1 MNPVLALALVAV
13 VALLATRLPR
23 LPVPRSPT
31 LDVVL
36 AGGTP
41 LVLLGLLLGTGI
53 DALDGPTLSAL
64 APVTA
69 LAVGWIGAGFG
80 ARCEWRLLR
89 RLPRRVGVLLL
100 GQAAAAFAAVALAAW
115 LLTRYVP
122 ALDAAWGP
130 RFPVVLT
137 LAAVA
142 AASGPDAIALVARAR
157 GVRRSVA
164 RTIGR
169 AALFDTLVGV
179 LAVTLALAVYHPRQ
193 HTGSALLAFAS
204 WLARAGGAGV
214 MVGLVFVSLSGLL
227 PQRDDF
233 GFALLAVLLFGAGLG
248 WAADLSPFV
257 VCALAGALIV
267 NFSPSRRRVQA
278 SLAAWEPH
286 IAAVVLISA
295 GALLT
300 LPTLWILVAVPVL
313 ATLRVAA
320 KWGVG
325 RGALARARA
334 VGLPPPPLDWGL
346 ATVAQGGVALAL
358 AVNFFLTYAGAPRET
373 SSAVVTTIVLGVVL
387 AQGAALPFLG
397 RALAVPRLTPG
408 PRATELSADSRA
420 D

>member
-1 MNPVLALALVAV
+1 MNPVLALTLVAV
-13 VALLATRLPR
+13 VGLLVTRLPR
-23 LPVPRSPT
+23 LPAPRT
-31 LDVVL
+31 LALVL

-41 LVLLGLLLGTGI
+41 LVLLGLLLGPGI

-80 ARCEWRLLR
+80 ARCEWRLVR
-89 RLPRRVGVLLL
+89 RLPRRVAGLLL
-100 GQAAAAFAAVALAAW
+100 GQAAAAFVAVALGAW
-115 LLTRYVP
+115 AFTRWVP
-122 ALDAAWGP
+122 ALTAAWVP
-130 RFPVVLT
+130 RWPAVLT

-164 RTIGR
+164 RTLGR
-169 AALFDTLVGV
+169 AALLDTACGA
-179 LAVTLALAVYHPRQ
+179 LAFTLALAVYHPRQ
-193 HTGSALLAFAS
+193 PGGGVLLGWAS

-214 MVGLVFVSLSGLL
+214 MVGLVFVSLARLM

-233 GFALLAVLLFGAGLG
+233 GFALLAVLLLGAGLG

-267 NFSPSRRRVQA
+267 NVSPSRRRVQA
-278 SLAAWEPH
+278 SLAAWEQH
-286 IAAVVLISA
+286 TYAVVLISA

-300 LPTLWILVAVPVL
+300 LPTLWIAVAVPVL
-313 ATLRVAA
+313 AALRVAA
-320 KWGVG
+320 KWGAVRWG
-325 RGALARARA
+325 LAHARAA
-334 VGLPPPPLDWGL
+334 GLPPPPVDWGL
-346 ATVAQGGVALAL
+346 ATVAQGGIALAL
-358 AVNFFLTYAGAPRET
+358 GVNFFLTYAGAPRGT

-387 AQGAALPFLG
+387 AQGVALPLLG
-397 RALAVPRLTPG
+397 RALAVPRLTPR
-408 PRATELSADSRA
+408 PRATELSADSSA